1 MMKDVILSLLIMI
14 FHLNIKYYLSTFEEG
29 LQLCIAV
36 RAFFITVSIRTIK
49 TGDIDFLY
57 LPTPDESCKILD
69 EVFVKNNDKQ
79 EILFP
84 GSEIIQ

>member
-1 MMKDVILSLLIMI
+1 MIIPMFMMI
-14 FHLNIKYYLSTFEEG
+14 FHLNIKFYLSTFEEG

-84 GSEIIQ
+84 GSENIQ